1 MDCNSLTL
9 LVILHLRKRE
19 RKTWRL
25 SNRKAN
31 EEGKKH
37 VSIVATSKRIK
48 KKACEYCSKRRRK
61 KACQFCK
68 DTTQKCLL
76 HNRIIM
82 ILSACRQ
89 LFSCYKKFVH
99 LVRIIPC
106 SNNTMYFGGECLCMW
121 ATCGRY
127 ARTYHFIFL
136 S

>member
-1 MDCNSLTL
+1 MHSSIGWAFFFQIGETAVPQIFFHSLYVDCNSLTL

-68 DTTQKCLL
+68 DTTK
-76 HNRIIM
+76 M
-82 ILSACRQ
+82 
-89 LFSCYKKFVH
+89 
-99 LVRIIPC
+99 
-106 SNNTMYFGGECLCMW
+106 
-121 ATCGRY
+121 
-127 ARTYHFIFL
+127 FIAQ
-136 S
+136 